1 MSSVTRFLR
10 QIPAGGSL
18 FNVDSATPLYVFT
31 AGSGNYVGNYPP
43 GTMNYLGPA
52 SSVNSYFG
60 TPVFRD
66 MGKTIQAAYAGNGT
80 SSVGFFRCVQL
91 LNPVAVASAT
101 AATNFGVN
109 GSQPGTIASG
119 NAGDDGY
126 NTFYIP
132 ISVGGVAPGGGATPV
147 ANIGPIAGNIL

>member
-18 FNVDSATPLYVFT
+18 FNVEATTPLYVLS
-31 AGSGNYVGNYPP
+31 ASASNYVGNYPP
-43 GTMNYLGPA
+43 GTMTYLGTA
-52 SSVNSYFG
+52 NSLNSYFG

-66 MGKTIQAAYAGNGT
+66 MGKTIQAGVAGG
-80 SSVGFFRCVQL
+80 SVGFFRCVQL

-101 AATNFGVN
+101 ASTNFGVN
-109 GSQPGTIASG
+109 GSEPGTIATG

-132 ISVGGVAPGGGATPV
+132 ISVGGVAPGGVVPV
-147 ANIGPIAGNIL
+147 TNIGPLAGNIL

>member
-18 FNVDSATPLYVFT
+18 FNVDAATPLYVFT
-31 AGSGNYVGNYPP
+31 AGPGNYVGNYPP

-66 MGKTIQAAYAGNGT
+66 MGKTIQAGVG
-80 SSVGFFRCVQL
+80 SGSVGFFRAVQL

-101 AATNFGVN
+101 ASTNFGVN

-132 ISVGGVAPGGGATPV
+132 ISVGGVAPGGVVPV
-147 ANIGPIAGNIL
+147 SNIGPLAGNIL